1 MEAENR
7 ICPNCQAP
15 VPADAPEG
23 VCPACA
29 LRAGMASRD
38 AQFSQTLVVTPGGP
52 EPLSVEILAERL
64 PELDGFE
71 LIGRGGM
78 GSVFRARQRN
88 LDRQVAVKI
97 LDAKLSEDSAFAERF
112 AREARTMARLDHPNI
127 VRVHDFGQRE
137 GMFYL
142 VMELVDGVSLRQ
154 TIQAGGL
161 KPAEALDLVP
171 NICAALQYA
180 HDHGVVH
187 RDIKPENI
195 LMGRDGTMKIADFGL
210 AKMVGATAELNL
222 TRTEQVLGT
231 PHYMAPE
238 QFEGPGTVDHRA
250 DIFALGVVFYEMLTG
265 ELPVGRFP
273 LPSQRVEVD
282 VRLDDVV
289 LRTLEKEPQRRYQQA
304 GELRTD
310 VMTLTAAGVGAGL
323 VGSSM
328 APQSLVAAQ
337 GTASPKEPRKH
348 GVNYRS
354 KRTLFGLPLIHI
366 CFGTDPEGKKMSTAS
381 GIIAIG
387 DIAIGVVAIGGFAF
401 GGIAVGG
408 LGLGLIGIGGIMPGL
423 IAGLGGL
430 AAGGLAVG
438 GLAIGGFAIGSI
450 AIGWSGVGGENSQLH
465 TVLSEAAQ
473 QRWVITAWLIL
484 SAGAVTA
491 VWAAIY
497 AWLDYQRARGED
509 DESRTVTKSME

>member
-1 MEAENR
+1 MDAKNR
-7 ICPNCQAP
+7 ICPNCQAA

-23 VCPACA
+23 VCPSCA
-29 LRAGMASRD
+29 LRAGMASQVTQDSR
-38 AQFSQTLVVTPGGP
+38 TLVTTPHGP
-52 EPLSVEILAERL
+52 APLSVETLAARL

-78 GSVFRARQRN
+78 GSVFRARQKN
-88 LDRQVAVKI
+88 LDRPVAVKI
-97 LDAKLSEDSAFAERF
+97 LDAKLSEDEAFAERF
-112 AREARTMARLDHPNI
+112 AREARTMACLDHPNI
-127 VRVHDFGQRE
+127 VRIHDFGQRE

-154 TIQAGGL
+154 SIRAGGFE
-161 KPAEALDLVP
+161 PAEALELVP

-180 HDHGVVH
+180 HGHGIVH

-195 LMGRDGTMKIADFGL
+195 LIARDGTLKIADFGL
-210 AKMVGATAELNL
+210 AKMAGAEAEWNL
-222 TRTEQVLGT
+222 TRTEQILGT

-238 QFEGPGTVDHRA
+238 QFEEPGAVDHRA

-289 LRTLEKEPQRRYQQA
+289 LRTLEKEPQLRYQQA

-310 VMTLTAAGVGAGL
+310 VMTLTAAGVGVGAAISPSASRPL
-323 VGSSM
+323 VDGRG
-328 APQSLVAAQ
+328 AVAQ
-337 GTASPKEPRKH
+337 TTPPKR

-366 CFGTDPEGKKMSTAS
+366 CFGTDPDGKKMSTAS

-387 DIAIGVVAIGGFAF
+387 DIAIGAVAIGGFPF

-408 LGLGLIGIGGIMPGL
+408 MGLGLIGVGGFIPGL

-438 GLAIGGFAIGSI
+438 GMAFGGFAIGSI
-450 AIGWSGVGGENSQLH
+450 AIGWTGVGGEHSQLH
-465 TVLSEAAQ
+465 MVLSEAAQ
-473 QRWVITAWLIL
+473 QRWVVAAWMTLTA
-484 SAGAVTA
+484 GVVTA
-491 VWAAIY
+491 AWSAIY
-497 AWLDYQRARGED
+497 AWLDYQRTRGELGD
-509 DESRTVTKSME
+509 GE